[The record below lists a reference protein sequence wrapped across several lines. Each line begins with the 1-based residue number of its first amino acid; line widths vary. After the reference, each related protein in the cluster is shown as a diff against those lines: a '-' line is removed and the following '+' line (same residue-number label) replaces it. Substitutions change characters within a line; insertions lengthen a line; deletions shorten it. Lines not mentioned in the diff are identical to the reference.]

1 MFYLVDRNL
10 TPYISQSVP
19 STGPP
24 QTISEILF
32 SADNLTLI
40 VTIKGL
46 NASMLGYLLFYLLYN
61 SNTMLSSSPT
71 QVTPTNGL
79 LITDP
84 RANGV
89 LTLTYSSTNGMISN
103 NMFTSVNTSLASALC
118 WSTYSPKIGNYY
130 VIGVGTA
137 TIVELNISINSNTRS
152 VQIIQHYQLPNN
164 TGANEAIVVIL

>member
-1 MFYLVDRNL
+1 MFYLFDRNL

-19 STGPP
+19 SIGPP

-32 SADNLTLI
+32 SADNLALI

-46 NASMLGYLLFYLLYN
+46 NASMLGYLLFYLLNN

-84 RANGV
+84 GANGV
-89 LTLTYSSTNGMISN
+89 LTFNL
-103 NMFTSVNTSLASALC
+103 F
-118 WSTYSPKIGNYY
+118 
-130 VIGVGTA
+130 
-137 TIVELNISINSNTRS
+137 INKWND
-152 VQIIQHYQLPNN
+152 Q
-164 TGANEAIVVIL
+164 